1 MSFVSA
7 RSTSLSSLDAMVEE
21 SPAVRRPPR
30 VLLGVGILA
39 FLIAGLSIIDMALPH
54 PYDGV
59 VLEAD
64 APGQLTVRRV
74 VNGSGAQLAGIEPG
88 DQIVG
93 IDRTI
98 LRSTAHAAEIL
109 AARKIGDSVPYLIR
123 RGSAVQEVQVDLGR
137 RWIGSPAYLY
147 ACLLGFLFFFVG
159 LYVLLRQPR
168 QRTAQVFFLLA
179 TLFMLFLVCRLRPAS
194 YSWVDSFVLITGM
207 VALLYLPACF
217 LHFFLIFPRPV
228 RLRPRES
235 DPHFRAKRKRW
246 LAVLAAVY
254 LVPNLVLVVTL
265 VTSRLG
271 GTALPLISGAPR
283 ANWWVLAVYMMLGLT
298 VLAFNSRHVA
308 DARARRASWLIL
320 AGSLLGL
327 VPFLILAVAFPSFL
341 HTEKFIF
348 YGTAPLVL
356 VPLTFAYAIVRF
368 QLLEIRVILRKSLL
382 YTATSAVVTG
392 LYALGIAFLNTLTR
406 GTALQ
411 AAPYFPIVFALIIVL
426 LFEPLRRRIQVL
438 VDHFFHAERRR
449 LQNEIEELSFA
460 FTAQVDLAAV
470 VRDLVEKLPELL
482 GLHFAALYL
491 ARNGRLE
498 RVAGSPRVPRSLDDP
513 PELHRELHRRGLVR
527 LGAISAT
534 HTELADLLDQLAGE
548 GVEFM
553 GELSSPRRRF
563 GLLLLSRS
571 RGQLALESEEMDLL
585 SGLLGQAAIAL
596 ETSMLL
602 DERTRE
608 AELRQELKLAA
619 SLQESLL
626 PRSLGFAPGWRIAAI
641 CRPARDVGGDFLTE
655 LPGPNEGT
663 RAIAYGDVAGKSVS
677 GALVMMAAHEVLH
690 SLAIA
695 DANPERLLGLA
706 NQRLYELG
714 RKRSFVALGY
724 LAPNGEGVHYTM
736 AGQPEPLVRRRDGR
750 VETLPLPDHH
760 MPLGAL
766 LQGRYSLMSVG
777 LEPGDILLGYSDGVT
792 EARSA
797 DGEFFGEERLLAA
810 VSAAPDDPKQLID
823 SVIRSIERFTG
834 HSEPYDDITL
844 VAVTREAEVLA

>member
-1 MSFVSA
+1 VTLRTTLLGPADADLSEAESA
-7 RSTSLSSLDAMVEE
+7 RK
-21 SPAVRRPPR
+21 PPR
-30 VLLGVGILA
+30 VLLAVGILA
-39 FLIAGLSIIDMALPH
+39 FVVAGLSIIDMALPH

-74 VNGSGAQLAGIEPG
+74 VTGSGAQLAGIEPG

-98 LRSTAHAAEIL
+98 LRSTAHAAQIL
-109 AARKIGDSVPYLIR
+109 GARKIGDSVPYLIR

-137 RWIGSPAYLY
+137 RWIGSPAYIY
-147 ACLLGFLFFFVG
+147 ACLLGFLFFFIG

-207 VALLYLPACF
+207 AALLYLPACF

-228 RLRPRES
+228 RLRPRRT
-235 DPHFRAKRKRW
+235 DPNFRSRRNRW
-246 LAVLAAVY
+246 VSVLATIY
-254 LVPNLVLVVTL
+254 LVPNLVLVITL
-265 VTSRLG
+265 VTSRMR

-283 ANWWVLAVYMMLGLT
+283 ANWWVLAVYMLLGLT
-298 VLAFNSRHVA
+298 ILAFNARHVA
-308 DARARRASWLIL
+308 DPRARRASWLIL
-320 AGSLLGL
+320 AGSVVGL

-348 YGTAPLVL
+348 YGIAPLVF

-368 QLLEIRVILRKSLL
+368 QLLDIRVILRKSLL

-392 LYALGIAFLNTLTR
+392 LYALGIAFLNALTR

-411 AAPYFPIVFALIIVL
+411 AAPYFPIIFALVIVL
-426 LFEPLRRRIQVL
+426 LFEPLRRRIQIL
-438 VDHFFHAERRR
+438 VDRFFHAERQR
-449 LQNEIEELSFA
+449 LQLEIEELSLA

-470 VRDLVEKLPELL
+470 VRDLVEKLPEIL

-491 ARNGRLE
+491 VRNGRFE
-498 RVAGSPRVPRSLDDP
+498 RVAGSPRVPRILDDP

-527 LGAISAT
+527 LGAISGSGSD
-534 HTELADLLDQLAGE
+534 LADLLDQLAAE

-563 GLLLLSRS
+563 GLLLLSGS
-571 RGQLALESEEMDLL
+571 RGRLALERQEMDLL

-608 AELRQELKLAA
+608 AELRQELKIAA
-619 SLQESLL
+619 SLQASLL
-626 PRSLGFAPGWRIAAI
+626 PRSLGFAPGWRIAAV

-655 LPGPNEGT
+655 LPGPGDGT
-663 RAIAYGDVAGKSVS
+663 NAIAYGDVAGKSVS

-695 DANPERLLGLA
+695 ATDPEKLLDLA

-724 LAPNGEGVHYTM
+724 LAPNGNGVHYSV

-750 VETLPLPDHH
+750 IEVLPLPDHH

-766 LQGRYSLMSVG
+766 LRGRYSLLSVD
-777 LEPGDILLGYSDGVT
+777 LEPGDVLLGYSDGVT
-792 EARSA
+792 EARSPE
-797 DGEFFGEERLLAA
+797 GEFFGDDRLHKTVAE
-810 VSAAPDDPKQLID
+810 APADPRQLVD
-823 SVIRSIERFTG
+823 SVVHAIERFSG
-834 HSEPYDDITL
+834 NSEPYDDITL
-844 VAVTREAEVLA
+844 VAVTREAEVSV

>member
-1 MSFVSA
+1 MSLRTTMLGSIE
-7 RSTSLSSLDAMVEE
+7 TSIDGSSLD
-21 SPAVRRPPR
+21 RRPPR
-30 VLLGVGILA
+30 VLLAVGILA
-39 FLIAGLSIIDMALPH
+39 FLLAGLSIVDMALPH

-64 APGQLTVRRV
+64 APGQLVVRRV
-74 VNGSGAQLAGIEPG
+74 VDGSGAQLAGIEPG

-93 IDRTI
+93 IDRNL
-98 LRSTAHAAEIL
+98 LRSTAHAAELL

-123 RGSAVQEVQVDLGR
+123 RGQSVQEVQVDLGR
-137 RWIGSPAYLY
+137 RWIGSPAYIY

-168 QRTAQVFFLLA
+168 QRAAQVFFLLA

-207 VALLYLPACF
+207 AALLYLPACF

-228 RLRPRES
+228 PLRPR
-235 DPHFRAKRKRW
+235 DGAPNFRARRKRW

-254 LVPNLVLVVTL
+254 LVPNLVLVAAL
-265 VTSRLG
+265 VTSRIG

-283 ANWWVLAVYMMLGLT
+283 ANWWVLAIYMILGLT

-308 DARARRASWLIL
+308 DPRARRASWIIL
-320 AGSLLGL
+320 AGSIVGL

-341 HTEKFIF
+341 HTEKFVF
-348 YGTAPLVL
+348 YGTAPLVF

-392 LYALGIAFLNTLTR
+392 LYALGIAFLNALTR

-411 AAPYFPIVFALIIVL
+411 AAPYFPVIFALAIVL

-438 VDHFFHAERRR
+438 VDRFFHAERQR
-449 LQNEIEELSFA
+449 LQNEIEELSLA

-498 RVAGSPRVPRSLDDP
+498 RVAGSPRVPRTLEDP
-513 PELHRELHRRGLVR
+513 PELHREMHRRGLVR
-527 LGAISAT
+527 LGSISGG
-534 HTELADLLDQLAGE
+534 TELAELLDQLAGE

-553 GELSSPRRRF
+553 GELSSPRRRI
-563 GLLLLSRS
+563 GVLLLSGS
-571 RGQLALESEEMDLL
+571 RGQLTLEREEMDLL
-585 SGLLGQAAIAL
+585 SGLLGQAAIGL

-619 SLQESLL
+619 SLQASLL
-626 PRSLGFAPGWRIAAI
+626 PASLGFAPGWKVAAV

-655 LPGPNEGT
+655 LPGPLAETN
-663 RAIAYGDVAGKSVS
+663 AIAYGDVAGKSVS

-695 DANPERLLGLA
+695 DADPEKLLGRA

-724 LAPNGEGVHYTM
+724 LAPNGNGVHYTV
-736 AGQPEPLVRRRDGR
+736 AGQPEPLVRRKNGH

-766 LQGRYSLMSVG
+766 LRGRYSLMHVD
-777 LEPGDILLGYSDGVT
+777 LEPGDVLLGYSDGVI
-792 EARSA
+792 EARSP
-797 DGEFFGEERLLAA
+797 DGDFFGEHRLLAA
-810 VSAAPDDPKQLID
+810 VADAADEPKALVD
-823 SVIRSIERFTG
+823 SVIRSIERFTRN
-834 HSEPYDDITL
+834 SEPYDDITL
-844 VAVTREAEVLA
+844 VAVAHDPEVQT